1 MTSVW
6 SVFHAEIPRHSSL
19 SVSPEVQTLK
29 QKNRDVI
36 VPVRVL
42 TPFQTLGTETEKMGA
57 ALSADGAQGALKFK
71 EHSTSFMLS
80 GTNDFALGTMAK
92 NVHFSKEELQKMQVR
107 VRVDVRV
114 RVQVRVR
121 ARGRARAKVTRRA
134 YRRVRHPVAL

>member
-1 MTSVW
+1 
-6 SVFHAEIPRHSSL
+6 
-19 SVSPEVQTLK
+19 
-29 QKNRDVI
+29 
-36 VPVRVL
+36 
-42 TPFQTLGTETEKMGA
+42 MGG

-80 GTNDFALGTMAK
+80 GTNEFALGTMAK

-121 ARGRARAKVTRRA
+121 ARARARARTHGCRA
-134 YRRVRHPVAL
+134 MPAVGAPCPRSWRAAGGRSIAAALLGVPPGEG